1 MSCEYREV
9 FLESKYEEGLAKGL
23 SEEEA
28 VKYALNCAEESE

>member
-9 FLESKYEEGLAKGL
+9 FLEAKYEEGLAKGL

-28 VKYALNCAEESE
+28 VEYALQCAEESE